1 MRCRLVMS
9 VLAGLLVCGLYS
21 IAGTASALDPFRALP
36 PGQQPAAPAFT
47 LPDHRGI
54 PVHST
59 DLQGKV
65 VVVRFWATW

>member
-1 MRCRLVMS
+1 MRCRLVVS
-9 VLAGLLVCGLYS
+9 VLASLLVCGLCS

-36 PGQQPAAPAFT
+36 PGQQRAAPAFT

-54 PVHST
+54 PVHSA